1 LPLAVALGLGCALC
15 WGIGDFVGGTQ
26 SRRIPALAV
35 VFWSH
40 VASGLVMFGIVLSL
54 EQTVPVPTIAWG
66 ALAGGV
72 GGLALM
78 AFYRGLAV
86 GVMSI
91 VAPIA
96 ASGAVVPVV
105 WGVVAGETPG
115 ALEWA
120 GIVAAVAG
128 VVIVSRPAADEAIPG
143 SRRLSLLLAGAAGL
157 GFGTFFV
164 IVDHAADLVEMGP
177 VWVMAGVR
185 LGSLLT
191 LGSIGLMRPREAR
204 WPGRRMPVIAA
215 LGLVD
220 ITATTLFAFASVEG
234 NIAVVAVVSSQYP
247 VVTIALARAFLGERL
262 SAAQAAGAVLALA
275 GVGLLSAG

>member
-1 LPLAVALGLGCALC
+1 MPLAVVFGLGCALC

-26 SRRIPALAV
+26 SRRLPALSV

-40 VASGLVMFGIVLSL
+40 MASGLVMLAIVFSL
-54 EQTVPVPTIAWG
+54 GGSLPFPTIAWG
-66 ALAGGV
+66 ALAGSV
-72 GGLALM
+72 GGVALM

-91 VAPIA
+91 VAPIS
-96 ASGAVVPVV
+96 ASGAVVPVA

-120 GIVAAVAG
+120 GIVAAIAG
-128 VVIVSRPAADEAIPG
+128 VVMVSRPATHEVQ
-143 SRRLSLLLAGAAGL
+143 SNRRLSLFLAVAAGI

-164 IVDHAADLVEMGP
+164 IVDHAADLVEIGP
-177 VWVMAGVR
+177 LWVMAGVR
-185 LGSLLT
+185 IGSLLT
-191 LGSIGLMRPREAR
+191 LGSIGLTRPHEAR

-234 NIAVVAVVSSQYP
+234 NIAVVAVISSQYP

-262 SAAQAAGAVLALA
+262 SAAQAVGAVLALA
-275 GVGLLSAG
+275 GVGVLAAA